1 MESEYKSKKT
11 GELKTTKRTETVQKE
26 ESIAELVDEFIDMW
40 NDYLVH
46 RYQIENDKFQWS
58 KIFDTD
64 QQYGTIHHLDFSE
77 NLQFAPKFEPQ
88 SDQYTLHCT
97 VAHSFD
103 EDAFNKYIYHFSN
116 DTSHVS
122 QFSYAIV
129 DDLMANNDQCLIF
142 HFNSDNCSQ
151 LYKSCF
157 VFANCKAVAKN

>member
-64 QQYGTIHHLDFSE
+64 QQYGTIHHLDFSDP
-77 NLQFAPKFEPQ
+77 NLSLNLISTRFTALLLIHLMRMPSTNTFIIFQM
-88 SDQYTLHCT
+88 TLPM
-97 VAHSFD
+97 SL
-103 EDAFNKYIYHFSN
+103 NS
-116 DTSHVS
+116 
-122 QFSYAIV
+122 
-129 DDLMANNDQCLIF
+129 LMLLLTIWWQIMIN
-142 HFNSDNCSQ
+142 
-151 LYKSCF
+151 
-157 VFANCKAVAKN
+157 V